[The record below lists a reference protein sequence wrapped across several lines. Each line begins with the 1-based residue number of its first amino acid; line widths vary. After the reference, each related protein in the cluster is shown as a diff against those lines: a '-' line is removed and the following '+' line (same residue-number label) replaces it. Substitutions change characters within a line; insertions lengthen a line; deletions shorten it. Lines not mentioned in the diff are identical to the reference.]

1 MPKEIITQ
9 NRVEQG
15 SLDSKCHKSP
25 LACTRRKKRFYQRAV
40 SGVTAGKHRN
50 EFIAFLTLT
59 SSLESPA
66 DITHSWEKLKKRIRR
81 GYGNFEY
88 IWVRERTQSG
98 LVHMHILFRGPYIPQ
113 DWISK
118 NWEEIHKAKIVYVE
132 AVWDTGK
139 AIRYMMKY
147 LSKEM
152 EGRFGYSWKWIFKG
166 AAQVWKWLC
175 RALRYEMKEIIKI
188 WEKLIIEIPPEGIRW
203 GRIWELVGYG

>member
-1 MPKEIITQ
+1 LSKEIITQ

-25 LACTRRKKRFYQRAV
+25 QVSTRRKRRFYQRAI
-40 SGVTAGKHRN
+40 SGVTAGKCRN

-59 SSLESPA
+59 SSPKSPA

-81 GYGNFEY
+81 KFGSFEY

-98 LVHMHILFRGPYIPQ
+98 LIHMHILFRGPYIPQ
-113 DWISK
+113 KWLSE

-147 LSKEM
+147 LSKEI

-166 AAQVWKWLC
+166 AARVWKWLC
-175 RALRYEMKEIIKI
+175 RTLRYEMKEIIKI
-188 WEKLIIEIPPEGIRW
+188 WEKLIIEIPPEGVDW
-203 GRIWELVGYG
+203 GRMRELVGYG